1 MKRHVSL
8 TGAVPIIAALLLSGC
23 FGLFGTHPGQSG
35 LASKNVARKE
45 PPTSLIAIDNT
56 RCLVTEEKYRNT
68 PVGARVTCY
77 WTSDREGHVVTGG
90 GATSS
95 GTPGGEREVSGKV
108 SEMTGKRAAP
118 AKKPGS

>member
-1 MKRHVSL
+1 MKRQFRLVGGAPIVS
-8 TGAVPIIAALLLSGC
+8 ALLLSGC
-23 FGLFGTHPGQSG
+23 FGLFGTRPGQSG

-90 GATSS
+90 AATGNGA
-95 GTPGGEREVSGKV
+95 PEREVSGKV
-108 SEMTGKRAAP
+108 PEMTGKRVAP